1 MPDRPLRVTAA
12 VLRRDGRVLVCRRTR
27 PDYLA
32 GKWEFPGGKV
42 EAGESVEACLARE
55 LEEELGIQGQVGRHV
70 ATHVHHYEALS
81 LELIAHEVTW
91 TSGELRLMAEHDA
104 AEWVAPEALLSMDL
118 APADVPIARAVVG

>member
-1 MPDRPLRVTAA
+1 M
-12 VLRRDGRVLVCRRTR
+12 
-27 PDYLA
+27 
-32 GKWEFPGGKV
+32 
-42 EAGESVEACLARE
+42 
-55 LEEELGIQGQVGRHV
+55 

-104 AEWVAPEALLSMDL
+104 AEWLAPEALLSMDL